1 MLEFERRNQRTTKI
15 EKEGLMNILKREFEN
30 YRIKQKRGA
39 TTIWVEAFC
48 TGLIVGVAIMTIVSY
63 WIIK

>member
-1 MLEFERRNQRTTKI
+1 
-15 EKEGLMNILKREFEN
+15 MNILKREFEN
-30 YRIKQKRGA
+30 YRIKQKRET